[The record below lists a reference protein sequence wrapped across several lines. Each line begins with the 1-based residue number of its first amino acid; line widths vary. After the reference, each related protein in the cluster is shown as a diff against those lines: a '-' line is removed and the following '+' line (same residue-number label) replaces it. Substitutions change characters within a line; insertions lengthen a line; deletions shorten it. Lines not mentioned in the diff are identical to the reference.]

1 MKICVMGAGTMGNG
15 IAQVFA
21 GAGHDVA
28 LYASSPESAARHKDK
43 MAKGLARQVEKG
55 RMAQADADALLA
67 RVKIGMDED
76 KCAADLIIDSIV
88 EKMEPKKA
96 LLAELDK
103 VAKADCIFATN
114 TSSLSISEMGKGIS
128 HGLVGMH
135 FFNPVPVMKLVE
147 VTSSTVT
154 KPGTA
159 EKVTEL
165 AVALGKTPVQ
175 IKEAPGFAV
184 NRILIPMI
192 NEAIC
197 TLEDGV
203 ASAEDIDTAMKLGAN
218 HPMGPLALSDL
229 IGNDVVL
236 DIMEVLHRELGE
248 KYKPCKLLIKMVEEK
263 KLGRKTGVGFFEYN
277 SK

>member
-1 MKICVMGAGTMGNG
+1 MGAGTMGNG

-76 KCAADLIIDSIV
+76 KREADLIIDSIV
-88 EKMEPKKA
+88 EKMEPKKT

-114 TSSLSISEMGKGIS
+114 TSSLSISEMGKGIK

-159 EKVTEL
+159 AKVTEL

-236 DIMEVLHRELGE
+236 DIMKVLHKELGD
-248 KYKPCKLLIKMVEEK
+248 KYKPCKLLIKMVEEN
-263 KLGRKTGVGFFEYN
+263 KLGRKTGVGFFQYN